1 MRSVKEVLRGSPRRM
16 AAGAA
21 VTVVLAAQA
30 VLLAVHQQQLDAMR
44 MERVS
49 LEDGGAGTRQGSP
62 GPPGPSGPSG
72 DPGPTGPTG
81 RPGRDGEDG
90 EDGDDGRRGPWGRR
104 GHDGR
109 DGRVITFD

>member
-1 MRSVKEVLRGSPRRM
+1 MRSLKEALRGSPRRM

-21 VTVVLAAQA
+21 VTVVMVAQA
-30 VLLAVHQQQLDAMR
+30 VLLATHQQQLDAMR
-44 MERVS
+44 IERVG
-49 LEDGGAGTRQGSP
+49 LEDGGSGTHQGPP

-81 RPGRDGEDG
+81 RPGAHG

-104 GHDGR
+104 GRDGR
-109 DGRVITFD
+109 DGVVITYK